1 MSELHLHIVSFDI
14 PYPPNYGGVIDVFYK
29 IKALHA
35 AGVKVHLHCFEYH
48 REPAKELDEL
58 CEVVHYYPRK
68 TGVVAALSWKPYIV
82 FGRRSDELLKTLCR
96 DDFPILFEG
105 LHSCYYLSHP
115 SLKNRIKIYRES
127 NIEHHYYFHLSKVE
141 KNFFKK
147 IYFIFSGIKLR
158 SFQKILSY
166 SDLMLTVSKEDQQYL
181 QNRFPAN
188 RVEYVPSFHH
198 DDDIHILP
206 GKGDFA
212 LYHGNLGVGENFRA
226 AEHLVRHV
234 FEDSAV
240 KLVVA
245 GLNPPDD
252 LVELVAKH
260 ENISLVSNPTDEEM
274 FRLISAAQVNI
285 LITFQATGLKLKL
298 LNALFNGRYCLVNPE
313 MIAGTLLGDL
323 CEIGINDEELRQ
335 KTEVLMHC
343 SFLED
348 QISSRREQL
357 LRWHSNHDNCRT
369 LINFISLLY
378 NSPDNHTTT

>member
-147 IYFIFSGIKLR
+147 IYFIFSGIKLP
-158 SFQKILSY
+158 FKALIFDIHEYNGL
-166 SDLMLTVSKEDQQYL
+166 LLITLVLVHIYL
-181 QNRFPAN
+181 NWGWIRATFFPA
-188 RVEYVPSFHH
+188 
-198 DDDIHILP
+198 
-206 GKGDFA
+206 KK
-212 LYHGNLGVGENFRA
+212 RA
-226 AEHLVRHV
+226 V
-234 FEDSAV
+234 
-240 KLVVA
+240 
-245 GLNPPDD
+245 
-252 LVELVAKH
+252 
-260 ENISLVSNPTDEEM
+260 
-274 FRLISAAQVNI
+274 
-285 LITFQATGLKLKL
+285 
-298 LNALFNGRYCLVNPE
+298 
-313 MIAGTLLGDL
+313 
-323 CEIGINDEELRQ
+323 
-335 KTEVLMHC
+335 
-343 SFLED
+343 
-348 QISSRREQL
+348 
-357 LRWHSNHDNCRT
+357 
-369 LINFISLLY
+369 
-378 NSPDNHTTT
+378 

>member
-147 IYFIFSGIKLR
+147 IGKLGHATR
-158 SFQKILSY
+158 ALHSPMEGFDGKT
-166 SDLMLTVSKEDQQYL
+166 SDLPLREPGGG
-181 QNRFPAN
+181 PA
-188 RVEYVPSFHH
+188 
-198 DDDIHILP
+198 
-206 GKGDFA
+206 
-212 LYHGNLGVGENFRA
+212 
-226 AEHLVRHV
+226 VRLW
-234 FEDSAV
+234 A
-240 KLVVA
+240 
-245 GLNPPDD
+245 
-252 LVELVAKH
+252 
-260 ENISLVSNPTDEEM
+260 
-274 FRLISAAQVNI
+274 
-285 LITFQATGLKLKL
+285 
-298 LNALFNGRYCLVNPE
+298 
-313 MIAGTLLGDL
+313 
-323 CEIGINDEELRQ
+323 
-335 KTEVLMHC
+335 
-343 SFLED
+343 
-348 QISSRREQL
+348 RREGKAANV
-357 LRWHSNHDNCRT
+357 HADV
-369 LINFISLLY
+369 
-378 NSPDNHTTT
+378 